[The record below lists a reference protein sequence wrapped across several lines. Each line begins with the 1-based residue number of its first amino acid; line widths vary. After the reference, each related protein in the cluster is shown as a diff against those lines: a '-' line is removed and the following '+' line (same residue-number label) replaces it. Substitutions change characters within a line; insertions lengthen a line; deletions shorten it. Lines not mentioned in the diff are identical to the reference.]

1 MSELTLRFGE
11 ARLHVEG
18 DADLVARERAAFLE
32 HLGRLDRQS
41 EKAGELLAVL
51 LRAGARPRKGRGA
64 CEQEGRAG
72 GTGGGKECDAGRLM
86 QAAEHPRRLRQSVP
100 VEAGEG

>member
-32 HLGRLDRQS
+32 HLSRLDRQS
-41 EKAGELLAVL
+41 EKAGPLHDVVTVAE
-51 LRAGARPRKGRGA
+51 RA
-64 CEQEGRAG
+64 AG
-72 GTGGGKECDAGRLM
+72 GRPLPSGKDQRRSGRL
-86 QAAEHPRRLRQSVP
+86 
-100 VEAGEG
+100 

>member
-41 EKAGELLAVL
+41 EKAGELLAAL
-51 LRAGARPRKGRGA
+51 FKA
-64 CEQEGRAG
+64 GRAPDK
-72 GTGGGKECDAGRLM
+72 TEAEEPVNGKSEPEGP
-86 QAAEHPRRLRQSVP
+86 AE
-100 VEAGEG
+100 EKA

>member
-1 MSELTLRFGE
+1 MSELTLRFEE

-41 EKAGELLAVL
+41 EKA
-51 LRAGARPRKGRGA
+51 R
-64 CEQEGRAG
+64 
-72 GTGGGKECDAGRLM
+72 
-86 QAAEHPRRLRQSVP
+86 
-100 VEAGEG
+100 

>member
-32 HLGRLDRQS
+32 HLADWTARGRRPVNCWPCCS
-41 EKAGELLAVL
+41 GP
-51 LRAGARPRKGRGA
+51 GAPRKRPRS
-64 CEQEGRAG
+64 
-72 GTGGGKECDAGRLM
+72 L
-86 QAAEHPRRLRQSVP
+86 
-100 VEAGEG
+100 

>member
-41 EKAGELLAVL
+41 EKAGELLGVL
-51 LRAGARPRKGRGA
+51 LRAG
-64 CEQEGRAG
+64 RAPE
-72 GTGGGKECDAGRLM
+72 K
-86 QAAEHPRRLRQSVP
+86 AEEP
-100 VEAGEG
+100 VSKKAEPEEPAELWDIL